1 MRLGTLPYLNVKPL
15 TYGLERGDFAGVGL
29 VSAPPS
35 KLAEMLADNEIAAA
49 PVSSFATFL
58 HPHWGICPDICIA
71 SNGAVDSVLMLTRMD
86 IGKVDTVAIDSS
98 SLSGASM
105 LRIVLKE
112 LHKVEPH
119 FERVSLDTVDHA
131 LQSHDAVMLIGD
143 PAFTASRDGLNV
155 LDLGE
160 SWRRLTGLPAVFALW
175 AGPGMDEKVE
185 RILHESKEAGMAA
198 LDEIASLHCSIIG
211 EPEGRCL
218 NYLTETIHYD
228 LGKDEQESLEVFRD
242 MAIKHG
248 ILRG

>member
-15 TYGLERGDFAGVGL
+15 TYGLERGDFNIGL
-29 VSAPPS
+29 VSAPPA
-35 KLAEMLADNEIAAA
+35 KLAEMLAGNEIAAA

-58 HPHWGICPDICIA
+58 HPNWGICPDICIA
-71 SNGAVDSVLMLTRMD
+71 SEGAVDSVLMLSRMEFD
-86 IGKVDTVAIDSS
+86 KVQTLAVDSG

-112 LHKVEPH
+112 LYNNEPH
-119 FERVSLDTVDHA
+119 FERVNLDTVDHA

-143 PAFTASRDGLNV
+143 PAFSCSKDGLNV

-175 AGPGMDEKVE
+175 AGPGMDENVE

-198 LDEIASLHCSIIG
+198 LDEIASLHCDIIG
-211 EPEGRCL
+211 EPAGRCL
-218 NYLTETIHYD
+218 NYLTQTIHYD
-228 LGKDEQESLEVFRD
+228 LGKDEQESLEVFREK
-242 MAIKHG
+242 AVKHG